1 MWCSLPSYPG
11 FSLFHQSYTQITQW
25 QGKELR
31 NAVRIVCSTLA
42 VALSQ
47 PTPAERAPFAQV
59 QWCIFALVNFI
70 FLAQYHSHDDET
82 ISLMES
88 YWQEFHKEMNIF
100 LEFWPTNH
108 ARKKADKYEWNEL
121 QKAESVPDKGVQ

>member
-1 MWCSLPSYPG
+1 M
-11 FSLFHQSYTQITQW
+11 
-25 QGKELR
+25 
-31 NAVRIVCSTLA
+31 LA

-47 PTPAERAPFAQV
+47 PTPAECAPFTQV

-88 YWQEFHKEMNIF
+88 YWQEFHKEKNIF
-100 LEFWPTNH
+100 LEFRPSNR
-108 ARKKADKYEWNEL
+108 ARNKVDKYERDEL
-121 QKAESVPDKGVQ
+121 QKAESVPDKGAQ